1 MINTPTPMIT
11 KIWVVSVVMEPL
23 LLFVVADRSQ
33 SGIGLNI
40 GRILQPIVL
49 CYLFFKFLSGKSF
62 SIPKR
67 GLYFIA
73 PYSSSILYILF
84 ATLCSVVVGLYP
96 VSAVLSESRN
106 LIDHLNSFEIRPIIE
121 AFIVVYQFMYFLI
134 FPLLL
139 LRKKADF
146 DFFFKVLFFFLVLH
160 FSLGYLD
167 FFLNIGGF
175 QLIPRHLS
183 DEVFV
188 GLRWHGIAGEPRDAA
203 IYNMSLF
210 FILAVH
216 SIYKCGRVTNINTAF
231 CVILVTSMFLTVS
244 ASFVAGVVMAAVL
257 ICFFNLYGKSSI
269 TLFKYGI
276 IGAIIYMA
284 LVFNI
289 QSNDRLLGYY
299 ETYKYFLFDV
309 YQNPGIELPYLIEVS
324 FNNIYPV
331 IFLIKDFSQNLN
343 IYSLLFGYG
352 IGGSGTV
359 NANIYGEYY
368 NPNNQFVRIIF
379 EYGVVGSALLIF
391 GIKEFVKRTCC
402 SLDSKSKNLVF
413 LAMFIMFGGILAHRS
428 NVWLIWLGV
437 LGALSS
443 YQHRLNSSRVR

>member
-1 MINTPTPMIT
+1 
-11 KIWVVSVVMEPL
+11 L
-23 LLFVVADRSQ
+23 
-33 SGIGLNI
+33 
-40 GRILQPIVL
+40 
-49 CYLFFKFLSGKSF
+49 
-62 SIPKR
+62 
-67 GLYFIA
+67 
-73 PYSSSILYILF
+73 
-84 ATLCSVVVGLYP
+84 
-96 VSAVLSESRN
+96 
-106 LIDHLNSFEIRPIIE
+106 
-121 AFIVVYQFMYFLI
+121 
-134 FPLLL
+134 
-139 LRKKADF
+139 
-146 DFFFKVLFFFLVLH
+146 
-160 FSLGYLD
+160 
-167 FFLNIGGF
+167 
-175 QLIPRHLS
+175 
-183 DEVFV
+183 
-188 GLRWHGIAGEPRDAA
+188 
-203 IYNMSLF
+203 
-210 FILAVH
+210 
-216 SIYKCGRVTNINTAF
+216 
-231 CVILVTSMFLTVS
+231 
-244 ASFVAGVVMAAVL
+244 AAVL
-257 ICFFNLYGKSSI
+257 ICFFNLYGKSFI

-299 ETYKYFLFDV
+299 ETYKYSLFDV